1 MHGNE
6 LRGALRRLADEES
19 WTDPAFVDAIARR
32 LLELQQRAAA
42 DADHAGPDLLTVAE
56 VAKRLR
62 VNPKWVYAHQQEL
75 GAIRL
80 GEGPR
85 ARLRFDSTVVD
96 GRLRQLRGAQADA
109 DQSVTPGPPTARRRR
124 RLQSRPLPVID
135 RAGGPA

>member
-1 MHGNE
+1 MHGDE

-32 LLELQQRAAA
+32 LLELQQQPAANVEQ
-42 DADHAGPDLLTVAE
+42 AGPDLLTVAE